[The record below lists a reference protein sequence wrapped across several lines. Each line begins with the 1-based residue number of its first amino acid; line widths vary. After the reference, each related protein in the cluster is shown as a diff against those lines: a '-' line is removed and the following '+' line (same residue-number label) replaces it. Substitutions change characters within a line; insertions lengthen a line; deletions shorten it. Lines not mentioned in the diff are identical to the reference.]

1 MRDLA
6 SKITEKITEK
16 ITDEQTRRLAAAL
29 GFSLLV
35 FGVAPTLAP
44 RTFAKLFSFAEP
56 DAETTSMMRS
66 VGVRDMAM
74 GAGLL
79 ATAASGG
86 AYAPWLL
93 ARVLADGGDT
103 VSVGIAIA
111 QGKRRP
117 RFILLGGL
125 ALAAAIADAT
135 LWTLAR
141 RAN

>member
-1 MRDLA
+1 MRDLT
-6 SKITEKITEK
+6 SKITEK
-16 ITDEQTRRLAAAL
+16 ITDEQTRRMAAGL
-29 GFSLLV
+29 GLSLLV

-44 RTFAKLFSFAEP
+44 RTFAKLFAFAEP
-56 DAETTSMMRS
+56 DTETASMMRS

-86 AYAPWLL
+86 PYAPWLL

-111 QGKRRP
+111 QGQRHP

-125 ALAAAIADAT
+125 ALAAAVADAT

-141 RAN
+141 RAK

>member
-6 SKITEKITEK
+6 AKIN
-16 ITDEQTRRLAAAL
+16 DEQTRRLAAGL
-29 GFSLLV
+29 GLALLV

-44 RTFAKLFSFAEP
+44 KTFAKLFAFATP
-56 DAETTSMMRS
+56 DAETASMMRS

-79 ATAASGG
+79 AAAASGG

-93 ARVLADGGDT
+93 ARALADGGDT
-103 VSVGIAIA
+103 VSVSIAIA
-111 QGKRRP
+111 QGQRQP
-117 RFILLGGL
+117 RFILLGGM

-135 LWTLAR
+135 LWALAR
-141 RAN
+141 RAR